1 MSDVGYSTE
10 YEIYLTQE
18 NGVQIVTNDLS
29 LTILREMRYHE
40 ISPTDIAMELNL
52 SKSTVQASIT
62 KLLRMGIVSQ
72 EPCIN
77 DARSVVY
84 HISATL
90 LFCSDT
96 DIEWQIY
103 ARMAS
108 TIRIL
113 KSGRCTSREDLALY
127 GVSLTESGLNVVQG
141 LFNVGAALTATETDR
156 DYWKAMMSSVE
167 SQCIAQGIRCDFKM
181 DNGIELNFDSPDE
194 NISDITMVVVPMLGA
209 MISHSREIMGKN
221 LTHDVSLSVSRNGRS
236 VKMRVDPYVG
246 QDFEEKMTVS
256 NNIDHYRIEEPFSI
270 YSINGK
276 STLFTNATMMG
287 ILYNLSNADCSVNDL
302 EDLMGIS
309 KATIY
314 VSIMKLVE
322 MGAIEIDKNS
332 GSPKNYRLL
341 ADPIL
346 YCTEPEAKDCKRL
359 HKIMEKFQNGNM
371 DYYSAVISFA
381 MEAFRCMGIHFDKM
395 FIRSGKSTA
404 RCVLELCPDIEP
416 QHLMDV
422 ACSMVS
428 TPDTAEIVTLL
439 PIKVRVTLA
448 KDTLWE
454 TWPGDFVKGF
464 VQEGLK
470 QLTGDN
476 YRITIET
483 VREGDDR
490 PLKLTNNY

>member
-1 MSDVGYSTE
+1 MGYSTE
-10 YEIYLTQE
+10 YEIYLTQD

-40 ISPTDIAMELNL
+40 ISPTDIAMELGL

-62 KLLRMGIVSQ
+62 KLLRMGIVTQ
-72 EPCIN
+72 EACVN

-84 HISATL
+84 HISATM

-103 ARMAS
+103 ARLAS
-108 TIRIL
+108 ALRIM

-127 GVSLTESGLNVVQG
+127 GVSLTESGLNIVQG
-141 LFNVGAALTATETDR
+141 LFNVGAALTSSNNDKE
-156 DYWKAMMSSVE
+156 YWKIMFNTLH
-167 SQCIAQGIRCDFKM
+167 SQCTSMGIKCDLRLE
-181 DNGIELNFDSPDE
+181 NGIELDFESTGD
-194 NISDITMVVVPMLGA
+194 NISDITLVVVPMLGA
-209 MISHSREIMGKN
+209 MISHGKMLTGHN
-221 LTHDVSLSVSRNGRS
+221 LTHDVSLSVNNNGRS

-246 QDFEEKMTVS
+246 QAFEESMTVS
-256 NNIDHYRIEEPFSI
+256 DNIEHYRINEPFSI
-270 YSINGK
+270 YSIGGK
-276 STLFTNATMMG
+276 STLFTNSTMMG
-287 ILYNLSNADCSVNDL
+287 IMYNLSNKDYSVNDL
-302 EDLMGIS
+302 EKLMGVP

-322 MGAIEIDKNS
+322 MGAIEVDKNS

-346 YCTEPEAKDCKRL
+346 YCTEPEAKDCRTL
-359 HKIMEKFQNGNM
+359 HKIMEKFQSGEMN
-371 DYYSAVISFA
+371 YYSAVISFS
-381 MEAFRCMGIHFDKM
+381 MEIFRCMGLHFDKM

-404 RCVLELCPDIEP
+404 HSVLELYPNIEP
-416 QHLMDV
+416 QHMLDV

-428 TPDTAEIVTLL
+428 TPDTAEVITLI
-439 PIKVRVTLA
+439 PIKVRVTLS

-464 VQEGLK
+464 VLEGLK
-470 QLTGDN
+470 ELTGDD

-483 VREGDDR
+483 VREGEKS
-490 PLKLTNNY
+490 L